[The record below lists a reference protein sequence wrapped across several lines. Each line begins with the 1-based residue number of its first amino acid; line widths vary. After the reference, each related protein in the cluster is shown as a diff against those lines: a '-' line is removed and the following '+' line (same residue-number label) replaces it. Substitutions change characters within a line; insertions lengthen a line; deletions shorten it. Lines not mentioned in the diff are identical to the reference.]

1 MIDTYQWRPDR
12 TPWPDY
18 TGGYFKM
25 AEELPA
31 MQAFCYAEGT
41 AAAYQLAIRFDPEQS
56 PFFEKSTREAMR
68 LGLAMQY
75 TEDDTYAFSRP
86 YQVMGGIR
94 YTRTK
99 SNRLCAPRPEVD
111 VSVREGCQDGPS
123 G

>member
-1 MIDTYQWRPDR
+1 MDDR
-12 TPWPDY
+12 HLPVASRSHPWPDY

-86 YQVMGGIR
+86 YQVMGGSGTHS
-94 YTRTK
+94 TR
-99 SNRLCAPRPEVD
+99 PRCG
-111 VSVREGCQDGPS
+111 STMCTTARAGCIS
-123 G
+123 T